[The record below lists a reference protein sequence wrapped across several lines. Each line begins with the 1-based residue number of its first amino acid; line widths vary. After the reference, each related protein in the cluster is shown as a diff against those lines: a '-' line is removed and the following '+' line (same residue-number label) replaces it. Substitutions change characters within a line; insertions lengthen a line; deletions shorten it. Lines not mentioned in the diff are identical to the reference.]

1 MDEKRIKEEKE
12 KIMDQDVQNLLTCL
26 NTEADKIQAAVK
38 KEDEKL
44 NLAPSLKDLL
54 SELSQEAD
62 KEKVKLD
69 DFKAK
74 QVPEE
79 EAYEI
84 GADYANHTKE
94 VTPKEQPKKKAKPV
108 GSQADKK
115 EVKKEATTVDR
126 TVEFLTTNVEQVEQT
141 PQAEEIRMLKMRLDV
156 LQKQIGQLALGS
168 SSGGGEVRLEF
179 LDDIDRT
186 TAKVDGKVLKYQS
199 SSGKWVGST
208 DIRRGPWSKV
218 VANGDG
224 NTTDFTVAADLEV
237 NNFFV
242 FLNGVH
248 QESTSDFTYSGTT
261 LTMGTAPGVGDR
273 LVIMYA
279 ITIG

>member
-1 MDEKRIKEEKE
+1 MDEKRIREEKE
-12 KIMDQDVQNLLTCL
+12 TIMDQDVQNLLTCL

-62 KEKVKLD
+62 KEKIKLD

-94 VTPKEQPKKKAKPV
+94 VTPKEKPKKKAKPV
-108 GSQADKK
+108 GSQAEKK
-115 EVKKEATTVDR
+115 EVKKEETTIDR
-126 TVEFLTTNVEQVEQT
+126 TVEFLTTKTEKVEPT

-186 TAKVDGKVLKYQS
+186 TAKVDGKVLKYSTAS
-199 SSGKWVGST
+199 SKWVGAT
-208 DIRRGPWSKV
+208 DISGGNWTKV

-224 NTTDFTVAADLEV
+224 NTTGFTVGADLDV
-237 NNFFV
+237 DNFFI

-248 QESTSDFTYSGTT
+248 QESSSDFTYSGTT
-261 LTMGTAPGVGDR
+261 LTMGTAPVVGDR

-279 ITIG
+279 TT